1 MRHLGTVIG
10 NPCFKYKYL
19 NNFVDYL
26 NNQLQVLSKIAETEI
41 KLAYAALVDIF
52 TNKLTYFIL
61 TLPNVS
67 ELRLPLK
74 HGIWLKVI
82 PVITCGKLYSDKKE
96 RFYLYQP
103 ISED

>member
-10 NPCFKYKYL
+10 NLCFKYKYL
-19 NNFVDYL
+19 NDFVDYL

-61 TLPNVS
+61 TSPMLVS
-67 ELRLPLK
+67 YDF
-74 HGIWLKVI
+74 H
-82 PVITCGKLYSDKKE
+82 
-96 RFYLYQP
+96 
-103 ISED
+103 

>member
-10 NPCFKYKYL
+10 NLCFKYKYL
-19 NNFVDYL
+19 NDFVDYL
-26 NNQLQVLSKIAETEI
+26 NNQLQVLSKIAENER
-41 KLAYAALVDIF
+41 KLAYAVLVGIF

-74 HGIWLKVI
+74 HGI
-82 PVITCGKLYSDKKE
+82 
-96 RFYLYQP
+96 
-103 ISED
+103 